1 MTDYERDAAIIENEK
16 ALADLVRM
24 QQELKRM
31 RERDLQDMADLYEQV
46 KAAQQKRD
54 EELNWLLEVASNRVC
69 SMDSR
74 LRDCREME
82 QYQQLAADRAAM
94 VLLAKVV
101 QGVRS

>member
-1 MTDYERDAAIIENEK
+1 MTDYEREAAIAENEK
-16 ALADLVRM
+16 ALADIAVM
-24 QQELKRM
+24 QQELNRM

-46 KAAQQKRD
+46 RADQQKRD

-74 LRDCREME
+74 LRDCRDIE
-82 QYQQLAADRAAM
+82 QYQQLAADRAAV

-101 QGVRS
+101 QGARS